1 MLMFIPYV
9 GLLGYLIVVME
20 IFSAAMMTSLAQR
33 SLGEGGPGVW
43 TIGFIL
49 KVGLL
54 WGVQQEEVPGSGLG
68 FRSLGVLLCVHQE
81 SGPERVD

>member
-33 SLGEGGPGVW
+33 SLGEGGPGGW
-43 TIGFIL
+43 TRVHSQGGTAL
-49 KVGLL
+49 
-54 WGVQQEEVPGSGLG
+54 GVQQEEVPGSGLG
-68 FRSLGVLLCVHQE
+68 FHSLGILLSVHQE